1 MKRVASHATIT
12 RGPVGGQYQPLT
24 LDRIGRIHET
34 SLRVLEDV
42 GVKVDFDEA
51 RAVFAAGGAEVNR
64 RNKRVRIHARLV
76 ERALHDAP
84 QSLRLCGRRDD
95 HDLIVEGQRTYFGTG
110 GAAVKVVDLD
120 THKVRPTC
128 LQDIADFARLA
139 EELENIDF
147 FVTPCTAQDVQSAD
161 LPINE
166 FYAALSN
173 TTKHVIGPV
182 YTPAG
187 AKQVIALGEMLT
199 GSGISLQSRP
209 FMSITISWMNSPL
222 SFDVLGTQT
231 LMEVVKKRVPVTLSA
246 APMAGATSPIT
257 LAGTLV
263 QLHAEE
269 LAGIVFTQLVSP
281 GAPVIY
287 GGIPSMADMRRLKYI
302 GGGVEFGL
310 MNAAIAQLAHYIGI
324 PNHNSAGI
332 TEAKI
337 PDIQAVYEKCF
348 AILQCALSGSNFIHH
363 AAGILESLLTIS
375 HEQLVIDNEIIGMAR
390 RAVRGIDVGV
400 DKLAL
405 RTIQEVGP
413 GGNYVTS
420 EHTLDYLNEEFFEPM
435 LADRSAREDWEQM
448 GMEGI
453 GEKAHRR
460 AREILD
466 AARQRRDSSLISR
479 QTDRHIRQRF
489 KIVAPYP

>member
-1 MKRVASHATIT
+1 MNGKSKHSKIG
-12 RGPVGGQYQPLT
+12 RGPVGGQYRPLT
-24 LDRIGRIHET
+24 LDRVGRIHET
-34 SLRVLEDV
+34 SLRVLEEP
-42 GVKVDFDEA
+42 GVKVELDKA
-51 RAVFAAGGAEVNR
+51 RAVFADGGAQVNKKT
-64 RNKRVRIHARLV
+64 KRVRIHAQLV

-84 QSLRLCGRRDD
+84 SSIRLCGRTED
-95 HDLIVEGQRTYFGTG
+95 HDLVVEGQRTYFGTG
-110 GAAVKVVDLD
+110 GAAVKVVDLE
-120 THKVRPTC
+120 TQAVRQTR
-128 LQDIADFARLA
+128 LRDIADFARLA
-139 EELENIDF
+139 QELENIDF
-147 FVTPCTAQDVQSAD
+147 FVTPCTAQEVDADD
-161 LPINE
+161 LPVNE

-187 AKQVIALGEMLT
+187 AQQVIALGEMFA
-199 GSGISLQSRP
+199 GPSVSLQSRP
-209 FMSITISWMNSPL
+209 FLSITISWMNSPL
-222 SFDVLGTQT
+222 CFDAVGTQT

-281 GAPVIY
+281 GTPVIY

-310 MNAAIAQLAHYIGI
+310 MNAAIAQLSQYIGV

-390 RAVRGIDVGV
+390 RAVRGIDVNV

-405 RTIQEVGP
+405 AAIREVGP
-413 GGNYVTS
+413 GGNYVES
-420 EHTLDYLNEEFFEPM
+420 EHTLDHLNDEFLEPM
-435 LADRSAREDWEQM
+435 LADRSDREDWERS

-453 GEKAHRR
+453 AEKARKR
-460 AREILD
+460 VLEILE
-466 AARQRRDSSLISR
+466 AARQQGPSNQISR
-479 QTDRHIRQRF
+479 QIDRQIRERF
-489 KIVAPYP
+489 RIVAG